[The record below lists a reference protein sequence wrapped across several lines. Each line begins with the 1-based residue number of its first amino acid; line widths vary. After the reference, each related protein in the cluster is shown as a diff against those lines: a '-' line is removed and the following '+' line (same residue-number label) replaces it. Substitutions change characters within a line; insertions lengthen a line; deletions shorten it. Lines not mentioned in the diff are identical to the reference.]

1 MVACYANRLAVAK
14 ILLGRGAALDAT
26 SKRGL
31 TAFDLAR
38 ERKHTEV
45 VGLLKEVA
53 KQRGVVLQSAR
64 PTEALWRAAE
74 AGRANEVKQI
84 LIDHKRAQVDARMPE
99 VLSAI
104 LGHLNA

>member
-74 AGRANEVKQI
+74 AGAANEVQQLI
-84 LIDHKRAQVDARMPE
+84 LHKRAQVDARMPE

>member
-74 AGRANEVKQI
+74 AGDANEVKQLI
-84 LIDHKRAQVDARMPE
+84 LHKRAQVDARMPE